1 MFKDIHTLGLFKAKE
16 TFKAGFQ
23 SATLKLRCD

>member
-1 MFKDIHTLGLFKAKE
+1 MFKDIHLGLFKAKE